1 MRNGTQGSL
10 LTPKAHCRHG
20 TEGGALFPLLPPA
33 HPSRLVQP
41 QFTYRQNPAEM
52 LSHHFPLHRY
62 QGTFQKD
69 LEGQLQE
76 FQGNMLYRAL

>member
-1 MRNGTQGSL
+1 
-10 LTPKAHCRHG
+10 
-20 TEGGALFPLLPPA
+20 
-33 HPSRLVQP
+33 
-41 QFTYRQNPAEM
+41 M

-76 FQGNMLYRAL
+76 FQGNMLYRALWPVVEEILGFVPIGWW